1 MFGGHR
7 VARRTS
13 RRVARRV
20 CVGSPTWWLKT
31 SVPIR
36 AFLKSDAAGVLLHR
50 KRFAAASTTSG

>member
-1 MFGGHR
+1 
-7 VARRTS
+7 
-13 RRVARRV
+13 V